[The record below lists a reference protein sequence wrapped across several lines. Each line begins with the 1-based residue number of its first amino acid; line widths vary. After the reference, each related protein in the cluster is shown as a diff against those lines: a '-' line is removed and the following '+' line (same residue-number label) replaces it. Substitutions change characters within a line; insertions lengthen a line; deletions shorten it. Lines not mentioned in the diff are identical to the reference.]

1 MASSMKP
8 PDPPAFDAK
17 AHEKALYESIKRPD
31 GKPYLSL
38 AYEDAQ
44 GNAIN
49 FVAWQRW
56 QRQLRDTIMANAI
69 YLDDTAGRIEA
80 HIDADNA
87 RHKALSDRVA
97 ALEAQQVAPFPGSG

>member
-17 AHEKALYESIKRPD
+17 AHEKALYERVRRED

-38 AYEDAQ
+38 AYEDAS

-69 YLDDTAGRIEA
+69 YLDDVAGSVA
-80 HIDADNA
+80 SHIAADNA

-97 ALEAQQVAPFPGSG
+97 ALEAQQLSPFPGSG